1 MRLNLNPKIWGPK
14 AWFFIESCILSYPD
28 KPTNEDINN
37 FKNFFNSL
45 IYILPCEK
53 CRNNLVNHYKEYP
66 LDNNILNNKDSLLE
80 WFLKIHSSASNKS
93 YNLNSTL
100 NYYKN
105 TYDKKNY
112 NLLYLKYII
121 LILIIVFSVI
131 ILLYKFKYIKI

>member
-1 MRLNLNPKIWGPK
+1 M
-14 AWFFIESCILSYPD
+14 
-28 KPTNEDINN
+28 INT
-37 FKNFFNSL
+37 
-45 IYILPCEK
+45 
-53 CRNNLVNHYKEYP
+53 
-66 LDNNILNNKDSLLE
+66 NNKDSLLE

-112 NLLYLKYII
+112 NLLYFKYII